1 MNEENSDQMSTTNQ
15 VEKTTQC
22 EPGCDCGKTGLG
34 TKGRM
39 IISLIVVIAATAVL
53 GRSIIARKTVDGIDQ
68 SQTAFAS
75 TVSAFPSPASTAA
88 IETNLSW
95 GEPLKD
101 MASLNQVAAQTNAV
115 FMYLYEKGRGADE
128 AVKRQIEQAASKAQS
143 GGMNMAFYTLD
154 AGSQDYTQIT
164 SQVPAP
170 CVLAMVK
177 GGGISVVSGEITEGK
192 LLQSIVA
199 ASRPSGCCPPGSS
212 TACP

>member
-1 MNEENSDQMSTTNQ
+1 MNEEKFDQLSTINK
-15 VEKTTQC
+15 VEKTAQC

-39 IISLIVVIAATAVL
+39 IICLIVVIAATAVL
-53 GRSIIARKTVDGIDQ
+53 GRSIIARKTVDGIVQ

-75 TVSAFPSPASTAA
+75 TVPAFPLPASSAA

-101 MASLNQVAAQTNAV
+101 MATLNQVAAQTNAV
-115 FMYLYEKGRGADE
+115 FMYLSEKGRGTDE
-128 AVKRQIEQAASKAQS
+128 SVKRQIEQAANKAQI
-143 GGMNMAFYTLD
+143 GGVNMGLYTLD
-154 AGSQDYTQIT
+154 AGSQDYAQIT
-164 SQVPAP
+164 SRVPTP

-192 LLQSIVA
+192 LLQAIVA
-199 ASRPSGCCPPGSS
+199 ASRPSGCCPGGSS
-212 TACP
+212 SGCK